1 MGKLITI
8 PTAVGWRSDETIQLT
23 VVHRHHKINFCQKI
37 TLFPFN
43 YSFTIH
49 REDATCKMDLY
60 SVQLPAWIATIDSYV
75 QHGGRH
81 QCLCTLRPGIG
92 GTSTEEEKDGN

>member
-37 TLFPFN
+37 TLSPFN
-43 YSFTIH
+43 YSFTQH
-49 REDATCKMDLY
+49 LKDAACKMGLFSDRL
-60 SVQLPAWIATIDSYV
+60 LTWTATSQRYV
-75 QHGGRH
+75 QHKH
-81 QCLCTLRPGIG
+81 QCLRRFDGTCTKEAKNRNG
-92 GTSTEEEKDGN
+92 